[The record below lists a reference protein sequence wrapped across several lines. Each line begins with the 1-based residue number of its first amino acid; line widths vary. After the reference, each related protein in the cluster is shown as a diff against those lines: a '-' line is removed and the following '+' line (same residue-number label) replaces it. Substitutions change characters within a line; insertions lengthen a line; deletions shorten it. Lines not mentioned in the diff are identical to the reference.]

1 VSTTFGK
8 EDEIIV
14 VCILG
19 FETFR
24 MLFTTTFLNVLK
36 LSPVNSRDAKVARDP
51 SWQHLNSALLVLLLS
66 PTSPVDFLPGRRMN
80 SQPTSDVGLKDF
92 LRF

>member
-1 VSTTFGK
+1 MIKTLSADSHLNIIYFLSFLGLTKNTHFLEKVSTTFGK

-51 SWQHLNSALLVLLLS
+51 SWQHLNSALL
-66 PTSPVDFLPGRRMN
+66 
-80 SQPTSDVGLKDF
+80 
-92 LRF
+92 